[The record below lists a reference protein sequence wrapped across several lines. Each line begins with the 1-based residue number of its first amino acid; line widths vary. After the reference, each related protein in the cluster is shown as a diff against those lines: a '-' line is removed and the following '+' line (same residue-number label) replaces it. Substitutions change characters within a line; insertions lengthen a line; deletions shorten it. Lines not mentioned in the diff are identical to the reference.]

1 MDELDR
7 VLVNR
12 LQDGI
17 EVCERPFARFAA
29 ELGISEPEVCGRLQR
44 LLDEQL
50 LTRFGPMI
58 DAAALGGAFTLA
70 AMSVPPNDFERVA
83 GIVNARPEV
92 AHNYRR
98 EHAYN
103 MWFVVAT
110 ERPEGIRTVLA
121 GIEAE
126 SGYRVLDLPKLR
138 EYYLG
143 LRLEAAPSEAA

>member
-7 VLVNR
+7 LLVNR
-12 LQDGI
+12 LQAGI
-17 EVCERPFARFAA
+17 PVAAQPFAPIAG
-29 ELGISEPEVCGRLQR
+29 ELGIPEAEVCGRLQR
-44 LLDEQL
+44 LLEEGV

-70 AMSVPPNDFERVA
+70 AMSVPPHDFDRVA
-83 GIVNARPEV
+83 AIVNARAEV

-110 ERPEGIRTVLA
+110 ERPESIRAVLA
-121 GIEAE
+121 EIETE
-126 SGYRVLDLPKLR
+126 SGYRVLDLPKRR
-138 EYYLG
+138 EYYVG
-143 LRLEAAPSEAA
+143 LRLEATQ

>member
-7 VLVNR
+7 LLVNR
-12 LQDGI
+12 LQAGI
-17 EVCERPFARFAA
+17 PVTERPFAPIAG
-29 ELGISEPEVCGRLQR
+29 ELAIPEAEVCGRLQR
-44 LLDEQL
+44 LLDEGV

-70 AMSVPPNDFERVA
+70 AMSVPPHDFDRVA
-83 GIVNARPEV
+83 AIVNARAEV

-110 ERPEGIRTVLA
+110 ERPESIRTVLA
-121 GIEAE
+121 EIEAA
-126 SGYRVLDLPKLR
+126 SGYRVLDLPKRR
-138 EYYLG
+138 EYYVG
-143 LRLEAAPSEAA
+143 LRLEATQ